1 MGWLHDPAAN
11 DPMKRLEEAHN
22 KNPGDVN
29 TKNLT
34 IDVCG
39 ALINKWVQ
47 ERRHDNY
54 ALTGCSQG
62 NVEVALVIATK
73 KGKFSDFHWHRKN
86 AR

>member
-22 KNPGDVN
+22 KNPGDIN

-47 ERRHDNY
+47 ERRHDN
-54 ALTGCSQG
+54 
-62 NVEVALVIATK
+62 
-73 KGKFSDFHWHRKN
+73 
-86 AR
+86 